1 METIKNHGILTLII
15 DFVIEFHLLYNST
28 TMILNAIIMSK
39 LHSNKEFI
47 HIYDNTQ
54 LINIELNLTC
64 KIIINSFYIK

>member
-1 METIKNHGILTLII
+1 MEKIKNHGILTLII

-28 TMILNAIIMSK
+28 TKILNAIMMSK
-39 LHSNKEFI
+39 LRSNKEFI
-47 HIYDNTQ
+47 HIYNTQ